1 MFCKSIINC
10 TSFKAGPS
18 WSLFHSSLTLNM
30 RDERLIVLNSK
41 IKPEMVTEHY
51 GYCSSS
57 SSTVVV
63 LQVYHASVMTYNV
76 RCHVMLFFS
85 LLCQLLLYK
94 VVSNSS
100 IPPRNPESKCAPQ
113 PRQLARIFILK
124 SNEISIYP
132 QNK

>member
-63 LQVYHASVMTYNV
+63 L
-76 RCHVMLFFS
+76 
-85 LLCQLLLYK
+85 
-94 VVSNSS
+94 
-100 IPPRNPESKCAPQ
+100 
-113 PRQLARIFILK
+113 
-124 SNEISIYP
+124 
-132 QNK
+132 